1 MSAALST
8 SVAASFRKPMK
19 RLAIFVR
26 APVLGQVKTRLAAEV
41 GQHMALAAYRDLVA
55 LTLTRLGPGTG
66 TFAPELWVA
75 GDSAEVDEWRRWF
88 PVFAQPDGD
97 LGARM
102 AAAFEDG
109 VAVLVGCD
117 IPPLAAPYVDSALAK
132 LDDADLVLGPTE
144 DGGYCLIAMK
154 EPYLEVFANIPWST
168 QDVMAATQCAAAH
181 LRVSTL
187 DRLWDVDDAAGLKR
201 WRGMSGQ

>member
-1 MSAALST
+1 ME
-8 SVAASFRKPMK
+8 
-19 RLAIFVR
+19 RLAVFVR

-41 GQHMALAAYRDLVA
+41 GQRTALAVYRDLVTW
-55 LTLTRLGPGTG
+55 TLTRLEPGKG
-66 TFAPELWVA
+66 AFAPELWVA
-75 GDSAEVDEWRRWF
+75 GDSAEVDEWRQRF

-117 IPPLAAPYVDSALAK
+117 IPPLTAPYVDSALAA

-144 DGGYCLIAMK
+144 DGGYCLVAMK
-154 EPYLEVFANIPWST
+154 EPHLEVFADIPWST
-168 QDVMAATQCAAAH
+168 KNVMTATRCAAAH
-181 LRVSTL
+181 LRVSVL
-187 DRLWDVDDAAGLKR
+187 ARLWDVDDAAGLKR
-201 WRGMSGQ
+201 WRKMESQQHPSTR